1 MLGNE
6 SEHRSGSWQEPG
18 ERAETPKIF
27 LGTAIAQLFHSAPRD
42 DHLHMAAHSETD
54 ARILVVDDEP
64 NITDLVATALRYEGF
79 EVAVAGTGSEAI
91 REAATFR
98 PDLLVLDVMLPDRN
112 GFELLSRL
120 RADQVKLPVVFLT
133 ARDSTEDKIKGL
145 TVGGDDYVTKPFSL
159 EELLARVRAVL
170 RRAQPEKTT
179 ARITFADLELDDDTH
194 EVWRGRERIELT
206 PTEYK
211 LLRYLMHNA
220 RRVLSKAQ
228 ILDHVWEYDFDGDAN
243 VVETYVSY
251 LRKKLDPHGPP
262 LIHTVR
268 GVGYSLRLPPED

>member
-1 MLGNE
+1 VPDNE
-6 SEHRSGSWQEPG
+6 
-18 ERAETPKIF
+18 
-27 LGTAIAQLFHSAPRD
+27 
-42 DHLHMAAHSETD
+42 
-54 ARILVVDDEP
+54 RILVVDDEP

-79 EVAVAGTGSEAI
+79 DVAVAGNGSDAI

-98 PDLLVLDVMLPDRN
+98 PDLIVLDVMLPDRD

-120 RADQVKLPVVFLT
+120 RADHVRLPVVFLT

-170 RRAQPEKTT
+170 RRSNHSTT
-179 ARITFADLELDDDTH
+179 DAAKLTFADLELDDDTH
-194 EVWRGRERIELT
+194 EVWRGRNQIDLT

-243 VVETYVSY
+243 VVETYISY

-268 GVGYSLRLPPED
+268 GVGYSLRLPPQG